1 MDFDNLDEGHEDGCE
16 SVHYYFNNEERIK
29 HAPKIVQD
37 YYAGKGPRP
46 VKGLF
51 RNLVATPANKLGLL
65 SIALFSVF
73 VFIYSATAEK
83 PYRKVV
89 GGTEMTLSAFAYE
102 DEVYVSLKAA
112 AWNEKSSFKKGRQQG
127 IEKVKFSAF
136 DNQQEAAAVSEKSG
150 MYTGQELVIRTKFS
164 DYDIIRIKAEV
175 KFNNEEKELSA
186 AVEKR

>member
-1 MDFDNLDEGHEDGCE
+1 MDFNKIDEGHEDGSE
-16 SVHYYFNNEERIK
+16 SVHYYFDNEERIK

-51 RNLVATPANKLGLL
+51 KNLISTPANRLGLL
-65 SIALFSVF
+65 SIAVFAVF
-73 VFIYSATAEK
+73 VFIYSFTSEK

-89 GGTEMTLSAFAYE
+89 GGTEMTLSAFSYE
-102 DEVYVSLKAA
+102 DEIYVSLKAA
-112 AWNEKSSFKKGRQQG
+112 AWKETKGLKKELPQG
-127 IEKVKFSAF
+127 PAAVKFSAI
-136 DNQQEAAAVSEKSG
+136 DNQQAAAAVSENNG
-150 MYTGQELVIRTKFS
+150 MYTGQELIMRTKFS

-175 KFNNEEKELSA
+175 RFNGEEKELSA